1 MPNADPYPLI
11 LRPILKPKVWGGRRL
26 EALGKALP
34 DDGPIG
40 ESWELADLGSTSASG
55 GGGDAARSVIANGP
69 LAGKA
74 LHDAMDLWG
83 HDMMGDVQPT
93 TSGDFPLLV
102 KYLDARE
109 HLSVQVHPSPE
120 YAAAHAGAHLKTES
134 WYIVDAEPGAEL
146 FVGFKPGVTRGD
158 LEGAIRSGTVPSIMR
173 SIPAIPGECH
183 TLPSGTVH
191 ALGAGVLVAEV
202 QRPSDTTF
210 RVYDWTNEYNR
221 PDRELHIEQALACA
235 SFDAPPA
242 PVAVAGARTEIAATA
257 FYRMTV
263 LRAHCEAVDLPQT
276 TGPLVVMLPRTM
288 GAGLASRSG
297 RFEEIALQRGQT
309 AVIPA
314 CLTSDTILRAG
325 PNTDAVVT
333 ILSR

>member
-55 GGGDAARSVIANGP
+55 GGGDAARSVIASGP
-69 LAGKA
+69 LAGRA

-134 WYIVDAEPGAEL
+134 WYIVDAEPGSEL
-146 FVGFKPGVTRGD
+146 FVGFKDGVTRGD
-158 LEGAIRSGTVPSIMR
+158 LEAAIRSGTVPSIMR

-202 QRPSDTTF
+202 QTPSDTTF
-210 RVYDWTNEYNR
+210 RVYDWTNEYDR

-235 SFDAPPA
+235 SFDSPPE
-242 PVAVAGARTEIAATA
+242 PVAADGDSTEIASTE
-257 FYRMTV
+257 FYRMTA
-263 LRAHCEAVDLPQT
+263 LKAHCAAVDLPRSN
-276 TGPLVVMLPRTM
+276 GPLVVMLPRTM

-297 RFEEIALQRGQT
+297 RFEEVTLQRGQT
-309 AVIPA
+309 AVFPA
-314 CLTSDTILRAG
+314 VLDGDVVLRAG
-325 PNTDAVVT
+325 PNTMAV
-333 ILSR
+333 IASAC